1 MATIHVSEDKENNS
15 NSSNSPY
22 QSHKA
27 NEDYDEHHFTKSRD
41 TFNDPKTIFL
51 EQLQSQSET
60 MDLLTRANDL
70 LLSSHHK
77 TKKDSKDLPS
87 HSESK
92 STLYATSIID
102 RDYIIPRMKDDQN
115 DPTRHTLEE
124 HTFAI
129 DKSVAL
135 LLELLDLYTQLTQ
148 KLSSL
153 CEKTN
158 NNLDILKDQQKALST
173 INVISKE
180 KQKNSFTKSLFY
192 MSLILLS
199 ASIYW
204 LYMISYD
211 TIMPY

>member
-1 MATIHVSEDKENNS
+1 MATIHVPEDKENNS

-22 QSHKA
+22 QSHKT
-27 NEDYDEHHFTKSRD
+27 NEDYDEQHHSTKSRD
-41 TFNDPKTIFL
+41 IFNDPKTIFL

-60 MDLLTRANDL
+60 MNLLTKANDL

-77 TKKDSKDLPS
+77 TKKDKDLSS

-92 STLYATSIID
+92 SIFYTPPIID
-102 RDYIIPRMKDDQN
+102 RDHMIPRMDYDQS
-115 DPTRHTLEE
+115 DPTRNTLEE

-129 DKSVAL
+129 DKSVEL
-135 LLELLDLYTQLTQ
+135 LVELLDLYTQLTQ
-148 KLSSL
+148 KLSML
-153 CEKTN
+153 CEKTT
-158 NNLDILKDQQKALST
+158 NNLDILKEQQKTLST
-173 INVISKE
+173 INEISKE

-199 ASIYW
+199 AAIYW

-211 TIMPY
+211 NMIPY